1 MRESCEID
9 WWVSQPPGD
18 PCLLMALTLMT
29 CGEGVSHYRIITGSL
44 SDHYLIT
51 HWAPLPRCGRFLW
64 ILSISV
70 IYIGHIPQDSH
81 SEDDF
86 AVGPEQ
92 LLESINY
99 ATVASL
105 GGSSWRVRE
114 KFIWDSSEDKC
125 GGGLARKLSR
135 QYVHSWNSGLT
146 TNLKL
151 NSKVWYTFAMPF
163 PFERRY
169 TIRFIFILALIL
181 QGWRYVEPFGLFLP
195 LQCGQS
201 GLYNCNK

>member
-1 MRESCEID
+1 
-9 WWVSQPPGD
+9 
-18 PCLLMALTLMT
+18 MALTLMT

-92 LLESINY
+92 LLESIKY
-99 ATVASL
+99 ATVASH
-105 GGSSWRVRE
+105 GGSSWKVWE
-114 KFIWDSSEDKC
+114 KFIWDSSEDKW
-125 GGGLARKLSR
+125 GGGFGTKIGQAICAF
-135 QYVHSWNSGLT
+135 
-146 TNLKL
+146 LKFRIDNQL
-151 NSKVWYTFAMPF
+151 KIEFQTMVYIRNAISIS
-163 PFERRY
+163 RRY

>member
-1 MRESCEID
+1 
-9 WWVSQPPGD
+9 
-18 PCLLMALTLMT
+18 MALTLMT

-70 IYIGHIPQDSH
+70 IYIAHIPQDSH

-114 KFIWDSSEDKC
+114 KFIWDSSEDKW
-125 GGGLARKLSR
+125 GGGFGTKIEQAICAFLKFRIDNQLKIEFQTTVYSR
-135 QYVHSWNSGLT
+135 CHFHLR
-146 TNLKL
+146 
-151 NSKVWYTFAMPF
+151 WYT
-163 PFERRY
+163 
-169 TIRFIFILALIL
+169 IHFISILALIL
-181 QGWRYVEPFGLFLP
+181 QG
-195 LQCGQS
+195 
-201 GLYNCNK
+201 